1 MGKSSLHA
9 GELSLTLLKSCQTLG
24 KSFLN
29 AGESTLTAG
38 KFSLNEGLL
47 RLTRGVSE
55 RSEVWKAFAGI
66 IECRMEARDALGL
79 GQGRSLFL
87 RADQDGPFCGG
98 AGGAQVEFAG
108 SAERQAVAGGKFLNG
123 HVEALAQDTFGD
135 CDG

>member
-1 MGKSSLHA
+1 MPDA
-9 GELSLTLLKSCQTLG
+9 GEIVPERGRIDTDC
-24 KSFLN
+24 
-29 AGESTLTAG
+29 GEILP
-38 KFSLNEGLL
+38 E
-47 RLTRGVSE
+47 RGVIETERGRIVPERGEIVSE

-79 GQGRSLFL
+79 GQGRSLFS